1 MNALMSPAEVFS
13 TDKPSETEDFDLLLG
28 DEEFINEL
36 MEAISENFVLE
47 VESSRM
53 LAQRELEDG

>member
-1 MNALMSPAEVFS
+1 MNALISPAAEFALDV
-13 TDKPSETEDFDLLLG
+13 PSEREDFDVIWG

-47 VESSRM
+47 VEGSRM
-53 LAQRELEDG
+53 LAQRELKDG

>member
-1 MNALMSPAEVFS
+1 MSVLMSRVKEFNP
-13 TDKPSETEDFDLLLG
+13 DMPSEMEDFELLWT
-28 DEEFINEL
+28 DEEFSDEL

-53 LAQRELEDG
+53 LAQREIKAG

>member
-13 TDKPSETEDFDLLLG
+13 PDKPPETEDFDLLLG